1 MGKFVAD
8 PPILIRE
15 GIGMNAISQSFHED
29 IEKVYTTIEEMIS
42 KDYLS
47 PEATVIANKIKD
59 QRPTLEDMAKTIEQY
74 GNFSISAGNKVFD
87 NQQNIISEIN

>member
-15 GIGMNAISQSFHED
+15 GIGMNAIAQAFDED
-29 IEKVYTTIEEMIS
+29 IEKVYTTLQDMIN

-47 PEATVIANKIKD
+47 PEARVIATKIEN
-59 QRPTLEDMAKTIEQY
+59 QRPVLETMAKTIEQY
-74 GNFSISAGNKVFD
+74 GNFSITAGNKVID
-87 NQQNIISEIN
+87 NQNNIISEIS